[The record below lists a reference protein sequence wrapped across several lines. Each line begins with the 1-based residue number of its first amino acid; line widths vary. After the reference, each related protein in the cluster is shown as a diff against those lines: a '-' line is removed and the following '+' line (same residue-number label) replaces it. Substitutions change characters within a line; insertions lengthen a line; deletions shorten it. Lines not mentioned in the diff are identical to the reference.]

1 MRLYMFSIPSTLE
14 QERNI
19 WLEKTPRHLDF
30 VDRIENLVERA
41 KFVHIV
47 RNGDEVI
54 ASLFHIGKEY
64 SMEWGAGMLKIGQ
77 SHLGGA
83 KYQSIDECI
92 HTWVHYTRLSQ
103 RYVSKPNHYIVKY
116 NQLVR
121 DPAPILEELCDFIDA
136 PFEKSMLID
145 YPKIA
150 AKIVNQNEKWKA
162 TAGKPIQNHGN
173 QKYWELF
180 DNSQMRYIL
189 EHLPE
194 DLQGSVK

>member
-1 MRLYMFSIPSTLE
+1 MWLFSGRTWRKKLGIAGRRARLRWNKYLEDIGKEEMQNYLPWCAVSVRQYSDAFVHVLNSLTLE

-92 HTWVHYTRLSQ
+92 HTWVHYIRLS
-103 RYVSKPNHYIVKY
+103 R
-116 NQLVR
+116 
-121 DPAPILEELCDFIDA
+121 
-136 PFEKSMLID
+136 
-145 YPKIA
+145 KICFQA
-150 AKIVNQNEKWKA
+150 Q
-162 TAGKPIQNHGN
+162 PL
-173 QKYWELF
+173 Y
-180 DNSQMRYIL
+180 S
-189 EHLPE
+189 
-194 DLQGSVK
+194 